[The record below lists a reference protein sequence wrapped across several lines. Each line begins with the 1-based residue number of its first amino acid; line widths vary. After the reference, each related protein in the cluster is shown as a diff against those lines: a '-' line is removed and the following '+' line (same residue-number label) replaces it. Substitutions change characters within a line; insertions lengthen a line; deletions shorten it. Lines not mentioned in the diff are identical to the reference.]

1 MMDRINTHECKNCCI
16 KHLSSAAV
24 LAREIMVGYDTPEY
38 RMFLMGNLNEAQEQI
53 TGVNDETATQIRE
66 FRIALFTDGLEIN
79 RSNMDLDW
87 FLRTIRSLQGE
98 AAAAPSVRPVR
109 PVVTP
114 PRAAASTPA
123 APCNCR
129 KKEQAAQA

>member
-1 MMDRINTHECKNCCI
+1 MDRINTHECKNCCV

-53 TGVNDETATQIRE
+53 TGVNDEIATQIRE
-66 FRIALFTDGLEIN
+66 FRLALFAEGLELN
-79 RSNMDLDW
+79 RPKMDLDW
-87 FLRTIRSLQGE
+87 FLRTIRMLQGE
-98 AAAAPSVRPVR
+98 TNPVPSVRTFKPAV
-109 PVVTP
+109 P
-114 PRAAASTPA
+114 PPGAVASA

-129 KKEQAAQA
+129 KKEQSAQA

>member
-53 TGVNDETATQIRE
+53 IGVNDEIATQIRE
-66 FRIALFTDGLEIN
+66 FRLALFTEGLELD
-79 RSNMDLDW
+79 RSKLDLDW

-98 AAAAPSVRPVR
+98 TDLSPSVRPAK
-109 PVVTP
+109 PVLTP
-114 PRAAASTPA
+114 PRAPASA
-123 APCNCR
+123 APCNCS
-129 KKEQAAQA
+129 KKAQQPQS